1 MLSKSENL
9 LHKLETNLQQNQ
21 KISIEEI
28 TESMDEKKFVECVQ
42 FIYEQMCSWIDKNDK
57 EALKLE
63 VYGLGKLLMEYKAD
77 TNK

>member
-1 MLSKSENL
+1 
-9 LHKLETNLQQNQ
+9 
-21 KISIEEI
+21 
-28 TESMDEKKFVECVQ
+28 MDEKKFVDCVQ